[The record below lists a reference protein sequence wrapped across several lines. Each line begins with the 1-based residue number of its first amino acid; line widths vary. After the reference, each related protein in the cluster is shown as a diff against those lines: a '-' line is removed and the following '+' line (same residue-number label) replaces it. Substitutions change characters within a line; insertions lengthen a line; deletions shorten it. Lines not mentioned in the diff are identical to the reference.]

1 MTIRKLNDGSFIVHY
16 PCDLRMINERKNFV
30 KVDGMGRPKNP
41 EEVPIIVKLGRAYRM
56 SELMLS
62 GTYKSRQEV
71 ADALGVSVSL
81 VSRIL
86 NCAFVSPVIVEKVLH
101 GEISA
106 AKVMNLVEKVHTLPF
121 WSDQH
126 RFLGIE

>member
-56 SELMLS
+56 SELMLWER
-62 GTYKSRQEV
+62 TK
-71 ADALGVSVSL
+71 
-81 VSRIL
+81 
-86 NCAFVSPVIVEKVLH
+86 
-101 GEISA
+101 A
-106 AKVMNLVEKVHTLPF
+106 ARRWLTR
-121 WSDQH
+121 WA
-126 RFLGIE
+126 

>member
-1 MTIRKLNDGSFIVHY
+1 MKKMKNKLD
-16 PCDLRMINERKNFV
+16 DE
-30 KVDGMGRPKNP
+30 MGRPKNP
-41 EEVPIIVKLGRAYRM
+41 VEVPIIVKLGRAYRM

-71 ADALGVSVSL
+71 ADALGVSVLL

-86 NCAFVSPVIVEKVLH
+86 NCAFVSSVIVEKVLH

-106 AKVMNLVEKVHTLPF
+106 AKVMILVEKVHTLSF
-121 WSDQH
+121 WFDQH
-126 RFLGIE
+126 RFLGID